1 MGMLRITPSVSA
13 NRTEIAR
20 MTPRQSAIRIEQ
32 VRGSNVILRRG
43 VRVMDQ
49 SPEELKQKAARYRE
63 LARQVFDEQ
72 AADRI
77 LALAR
82 ELERQAQQQQ

>member
-1 MGMLRITPSVSA
+1 MLRITPSVSA

>member
-1 MGMLRITPSVSA
+1 MLRITPSVSA

-49 SPEELKQKAARYRE
+49 SPEELKQKAARYRDWPGRSSTNKPPTVY
-63 LARQVFDEQ
+63 LRWPGS
-72 AADRI
+72 
-77 LALAR
+77 
-82 ELERQAQQQQ
+82 

>member
-1 MGMLRITPSVSA
+1 MLRITPSVSA

-43 VRVMDQ
+43 MRVMDQ